1 MKTTI
6 TTFEFPKAAIRI
18 SNLEIDVEKRK
29 AFFTLGIKEHGKR
42 KEQHNHAARSKILP

>member
-29 AFFTLGIKEHGKR
+29 ASFTLGIKDR
-42 KEQHNHAARSKILP
+42 KGRMVGGIFVKESDIYN